1 MAIQTKTFS
10 AGDYAWHSWSNGYV
24 ISLGLTEESTDHAT
38 NTSLVS
44 YLFTISNTD
53 NNRFF
58 SNDYSWTVS
67 IGGQSIAIHNFDFN
81 LGSNYTTQTIASGQ
95 ITVAHNADGTLDMP
109 FSVSVP
115 NTQAYISYGCPAMSI
130 TGTWTLTAI
139 PVYTL
144 SISAGTGSSV
154 SVTRTQS
161 GYAGVG
167 TLASGSL
174 LYQGD
179 TLTITFAS
187 GSSYQIETHTVNGVS
202 FASGG
207 SHTVSGDVAVVATAT
222 YIAQPPTIYNVSIA
236 DGNPDTVALTGD
248 SAVMVRGRSNAVI
261 SAYASVHNGA
271 SITSLVCTCADGQQ
285 LTSASG
291 ALSGTINGVYSGD
304 FTITATDSRGNTNT
318 FSVAKTLVPYVNL
331 TIDISVVINADG
343 TGTASC
349 SGNWFSGSF
358 GAADNTLE
366 VQYRYKEQGGTYS
379 GWYSMGIS
387 AGGNTYTASA
397 SFSGFDYQ
405 KAYVF
410 QARAMDRLSAV
421 PSSEKAVKSVPVF
434 DWGEND
440 FNVNGTFKINSTGM
454 ADFVVDQGASGGW
467 EYRKWNSGIGE
478 CWRNGIALYDEN
490 SSVAPGVVYT
500 NSIAFPFYFVSEGW
514 CASFVPNGVDSAT
527 NVVLGIPW
535 KTQSTFVVRLKNNGS
550 TNAVISTDV
559 YVIGRWKW

>member
-24 ISLGLTEESTDHAT
+24 ISLRLMEESVDPAT

-58 SNDYSWTVS
+58 SNDYTWTVS
-67 IGGQSIAIHNFDFN
+67 IGGQSIGIHNFDFD
-81 LGSNYTTQTIASGQ
+81 LSSNHTTQTIASGQ

-115 NTQAYISYGCPAMSI
+115 NTQAYTSYGCPAMSI
-130 TGTWTLTAI
+130 TGTWALAAI

-167 TLASGSL
+167 ALASGSL
-174 LYQGD
+174 LYTGD
-179 TLTITFAS
+179 TLTVVFAS
-187 GSSYQIETHTVNGVS
+187 GSSYQLESHTLNGVS
-202 FASGG
+202 FPSGG
-207 SHTVSGDVAVVATAT
+207 SHTVAGDVAVVATAT

-236 DGNPDTVALTGD
+236 DGNPETVVLTGD

-261 SAYASVHNGA
+261 SAYASAHNGA
-271 SITSLVCTCADGQQ
+271 SIARLVCTCADGQQ
-285 LTSASG
+285 FASASG
-291 ALSGTINGVYSGD
+291 TLSGTINGVYSGD
-304 FTITATDSRGNTNT
+304 FAITATDSRGNTNI
-318 FSVAKTLVPYVNL
+318 FSASKVLIPYVNL
-331 TIDISVVINADG
+331 TVDIGVSINADG
-343 TGTASC
+343 TGIVSC
-349 SGNWFSGSF
+349 SGNWFNGTF
-358 GAADNTLE
+358 GATENTLE

-379 GWYSMGIS
+379 GWYGMDAS

-405 KAYVF
+405 TTYVF
-410 QARAMDRLSAV
+410 QARALDRLSAV
-421 PSSEKAVKSVPVF
+421 PSSEKAVKSCPVF

-440 FNVNGTFKINSTGM
+440 FNVNGTFKINNTEL
-454 ADFVVDQGASGGW
+454 ADFVVAQGASGGW

-478 CWRNGIALYDEN
+478 CWRNGIALYDDN
-490 SSVAPGVVYT
+490 SSVAPGTVYT
-500 NSIAFPFYFVSEGW
+500 NSLALPFYFANDAW
-514 CASFVPNGVDSAT
+514 CASFVPNGVDNST

-535 KTQSTFVVRLKNNGS
+535 KTQSTFVVRLKNNAS

-559 YVIGRWKW
+559 YIIGRWK